1 MAPKNKCIL
10 LKRRRYPSVVGGLL
24 LFDLVDLPPFF
35 VPTWVYIK
43 LYRMNTIWWGVYVY
57 VEVIYM
63 RQLLCVLNVTTCI
76 ERIRFGG
83 VYVYVSVFY
92 VLVTVCIE
100 CYQEV
105 SECR

>member
-1 MAPKNKCIL
+1 
-10 LKRRRYPSVVGGLL
+10 
-24 LFDLVDLPPFF
+24 
-35 VPTWVYIK
+35 
-43 LYRMNTIWWGVYVY
+43 MNTIWWGVYVY

-63 RQLLCVLNVTTCI
+63 RQLLCVLNVTMCI

-100 CYQEV
+100 CYLVLSYGIIFLSFLSLHVFLSQV
-105 SECR
+105 H